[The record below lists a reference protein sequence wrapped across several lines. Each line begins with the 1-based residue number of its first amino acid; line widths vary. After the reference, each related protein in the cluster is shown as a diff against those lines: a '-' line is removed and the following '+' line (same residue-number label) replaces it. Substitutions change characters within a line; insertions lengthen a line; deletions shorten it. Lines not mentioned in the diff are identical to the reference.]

1 MKKTTL
7 FGALLCLAQSAL
19 HADVPL
25 FINYQGKV
33 ADSTGLPIGASG
45 TAAAPVAAPVNRKV
59 IFRIYDAATG
69 GTRLWTEEQTA
80 TLSLGVFSVL
90 LGNGITATGTAS
102 TESRPA
108 LDTVFTPSTAT
119 SRFLEIMVDNGDNTI
134 NASDVPI
141 SPRQQITS
149 TAFALHAKVADGIAS
164 GADLTINPL
173 SGTASNYGL
182 GWYGS
187 GRLFDSVAVDGPV
200 LYGNSGGAL
209 GSSASGTKKIAL
221 LWNATGQVGIGATG
235 SFAASNK
242 LTLQGDDA
250 ATPAQQL
257 VIRGNTDPAERLNIG
272 FDTTGNKATLQSY
285 TAAATAG
292 NLLLNPSGGN
302 VGIGSATA
310 PSAKLSIGD
319 PIGGNAT
326 TLSTS
331 LVTNAGALGTVADSE
346 LILGNFGF
354 NANSN
359 SSLAIS
365 AYRTTAG
372 TTWLDTALVL
382 GMNVDV
388 TKRAGGGFISIH
400 GNGNVGIGTLSPGFK
415 LTVNGNAYVAGNL
428 HADGDIYMKS
438 GYRILNGDGALYLST
453 GTAQPTI
460 FQNNSAETMRISPT
474 GNVGIGT
481 NAPGARLHVNGGSV
495 KIQNTTYPGL
505 DMSSGSSEMQLTVA
519 TTAGGMSGSA
529 AVGDVVLRALT
540 KKLHFQSGQGAAALT
555 IDTSNNVGIGTASP
569 AYKLDVA
576 GNVRAGQ
583 LNLDGAIVMG
593 DGPAIWGKNTGGVY
607 EQVFWPRSANGTYIN
622 YGTAGFYIRNNAST
636 NTMTMTDGGIVSIGT
651 GTAIGKLNIGAKTAS
666 YDRYGVLYT
675 DGASGNNNYE
685 ANVPLSI
692 WADGY
697 VAAPIFHVSSDS
709 RIKTILHP
717 TDSTKDLQTL
727 MAMQV
732 TDYQFKD
739 TVTNGN
745 RPQKKLIAQQV
756 EKFYPE
762 AINTTKGVVPDIFK
776 KATVKDGWIE
786 LATDLKVGE
795 RVRLILPSGE
805 SLEEVLEVRG
815 DAFRTS
821 LKASA
826 AETFV
831 YGREV
836 NDFRSVD
843 YDAIAMLNVSATQEI
858 KREKDSEMQV
868 LDRQLKEKDAK
879 IAVLEAKVAAQD
891 KRSTAQDKR
900 STAHADEVAS
910 QNSRLVALEKLMNQ
924 AGAPETVSIKLGD
937 P

>member
-1 MKKTTL
+1 MIKTAL

-59 IFRIYDAATG
+59 IFRIFDAATG

-90 LGNGITATGTAS
+90 LGNGINPTGTAS

-119 SRFLEIMVDNGDNTI
+119 SRFLEITVDNGDNAI

-187 GRLFDSVAVDGPV
+187 GGTGRLFDSVAVDGPV

-221 LWNATGQVGIGATG
+221 LWNAGGQVGIGATG

-257 VIRGNTDPAERLNIG
+257 VIRGNTDPAERLTIG

-310 PSAKLSIGD
+310 PAAKLSIGN
-319 PIGGNAT
+319 PIYGDAD
-326 TLSTS
+326 TLSS
-331 LVTNAGALGTVADSE
+331 SFVTNAGTLGTVAGSE
-346 LILGNFGF
+346 LLLGNFGF
-354 NANSN
+354 GTNNSQ
-359 SSLAIS
+359 SLAIS
-365 AYRTTAG
+365 AYRTAAG
-372 TTWLDTALVL
+372 TTFTDTALIL

-388 TKRAGGGFISIH
+388 SKRPSGNFISIH
-400 GNGNVGIGTLSPGFK
+400 GNGNVGIGHAAPGFK
-415 LTVNGNAYVAGNL
+415 LSVAGNAFL
-428 HADGDIYMKS
+428 EGSIHANSDIYMIS
-438 GYRILNGDGALYLST
+438 GKRLANADGALYLST
-453 GTAQPTI
+453 LTAQPTI
-460 FQNNSAETMRISPT
+460 FQTNGAESMRISAT
-474 GNVGIGT
+474 GNVGIN
-481 NAPGARLHVNGGSV
+481 NATPGFPLTMANSLGDKIALYSGSGSASYGFG
-495 KIQNTTYPGL
+495 IQGSLLQIHT
-505 DMSSGSSEMQLTVA
+505 DSSGSDVA
-519 TTAGGMSGSA
+519 FGHGSSA
-529 AVGDVVLRALT
+529 AMVETMRIKGN
-540 KKLHFQSGQGAAALT
+540 G
-555 IDTSNNVGIGTASP
+555 NVGIGTASP
-569 AYKLDVA
+569 IQKLDVN
-576 GNVRAGQ
+576 GNAYVRGQ
-583 LNLDGAIVMG
+583 INLDSAIVMG
-593 DGPAIWGKNTGGVY
+593 NGPAIYGTNSAGVA
-607 EQVFWPRSANGTYIN
+607 EQAFWPRSSNGTYIN
-622 YGTAGFYIRNNAST
+622 YGTNGFYIRNNAST

-651 GTAIGKLNIGAKTAS
+651 GSNAARLNVGTAIGTYETYGYLN
-666 YDRYGVLYT
+666 T
-675 DGASGNNNYE
+675 DGGQSGNTGSASWYT
-685 ANVPLSI
+685 SI
-692 WADGY
+692 FADGRIVAPY
-697 VAAPIFHVSSDS
+697 VGITSDL
-709 RIKTILHP
+709 RIKTDLHA
-717 TDSTKDLQTL
+717 TDSVKDLETL
-727 MAMQV
+727 MGIEV
-732 TDYQFKD
+732 TDYHFKD
-739 TVTNGN
+739 KLANGN
-745 RPQKKLIAQQV
+745 TPQKKAIAQQL
-756 EKFYPE
+756 EKVYPQ
-762 AINTTKGVVPDIFK
+762 AVNTTKGVVPDIYK
-776 KATVKDGWIE
+776 KVTVKDGWVE
-786 LATDLKVGE
+786 LATDLKKGE
-795 RVRLILPSGE
+795 RVKLIGKTEQSVH
-805 SLEEVLEVRG
+805 EVLEVRDG
-815 DAFRTS
+815 AFRPDGQVDD
-821 LKASA
+821 
-826 AETFV
+826 EQVFV

-843 YDAIAMLNVSATQEI
+843 YDAIAMLNVSATQE
-858 KREKDSEMQV
+858 
-868 LDRQLKEKDAK
+868 LARQLKEKDAK
-879 IAVLEAKVAAQD
+879 IAALEAKVAAQD
-891 KRSTAQDKR
+891 KRSTAQ
-900 STAHADEVAS
+900 ADEVAS

>member
-1 MKKTTL
+1 MKKNAL

-59 IFRIYDAATG
+59 IFRVFDAATG

-80 TLSLGVFSVL
+80 TISLGVFSVL

-102 TESRPA
+102 TEGRPA

-119 SRFLEIMVDNGDNTI
+119 SRFLEITVDNGDNAI

-164 GADLTINPL
+164 STDLTISPL

-182 GWYGS
+182 GWYGT

-209 GSSASGTKKIAL
+209 GSSASGTKKTAL
-221 LWNATGQVGIGATG
+221 LWNAGGQVGIGATG

-257 VIRGNTDPAERLNIG
+257 VIRGNTDPTERLTIG
-272 FDTTGNKATLQSY
+272 FDTTGTKATLQSY
-285 TAAATAG
+285 TAAATLG

-302 VGIGSATA
+302 VGIGSAMA
-310 PSAKLSIGD
+310 PNAKLSIGD
-319 PIGGNAT
+319 PLEGLA
-326 TLSTS
+326 LSNS
-331 LVTNAGALGTVADSE
+331 FVTNAGTLGYVANSE
-346 LILGNFGF
+346 LILGNFGYYGT
-354 NANSN
+354 NNT
-359 SSLAIS
+359 SLAIS
-365 AYRTTAG
+365 AYRATAG
-372 TTWLDTALVL
+372 TNWFDTAVIL
-382 GMNVDV
+382 GMNVDN
-388 TKRAGGGFISIH
+388 TRRAGGFISIH
-400 GNGNVGIGTLSPGFK
+400 GNGNVGIGDAAPGFK
-415 LTVNGNAYVAGNL
+415 LSVNGNAYVSGAL
-428 HADGDIYMKS
+428 YAWSDLYMNS
-438 GYRILNGDGALYLST
+438 GKRLANTDGALTLST
-453 GTAQPTI
+453 LTAQPTV
-460 FQNNSAETMRISPT
+460 FQNNNAETMRISPT

-481 NAPGARLHVNGGSV
+481 TVPGAKLHVNGGNV
-495 KIQNTTYPGL
+495 KIENTTYPGL
-505 DMSSGSSEMQLTVA
+505 DISSGSSDMNLTIA

-529 AVGDVVLRALT
+529 AVGDVVLRAVT

-576 GNVRAGQ
+576 GTARVSQNLTLNSQLVMADGGCIFAANTAGG
-583 LNLDGAIVMG
+583 LEA
-593 DGPAIWGKNTGGVY
+593 A
-607 EQVFWPRSANGTYIN
+607 FWPRSQNGTYLN
-622 YGTAGFYIRNNAST
+622 YGTNGFHIRNNASVS
-636 NTMTMTDGGIVSIGT
+636 TMYMLNNGNV
-651 GTAIGKLNIGAKTAS
+651 AIGSPAYNDARLNIGTS
-666 YDRYGVLYT
+666 
-675 DGASGNNNYE
+675 
-685 ANVPLSI
+685 
-692 WADGY
+692 WATFYFDGY
-697 VAAPIFHVSSDS
+697 LDGNGGQNGAATTTAPTSIKAEGQVVGGGIRVFSDL
-709 RIKTILHP
+709 RIKSGLHS
-717 TDSTKDLQTL
+717 TDSAKDLETL
-727 MAMQV
+727 MEIQV
-732 TDYQFKD
+732 TDYHFKD
-739 TVTNGN
+739 MLANGN
-745 RPQKKLIAQQV
+745 TPQKKVVAQQV
-756 EKFYPE
+756 ETVYPQ
-762 AINTTKGVVPDIFK
+762 AVMSQKGVVPDIFK
-776 KATVKDGWIE
+776 KATIKDGWVD
-786 LATDLKVGE
+786 LATELKVGD
-795 RVRLILPSGE
+795 RVRLISDKEQGIH
-805 SLEEVLEVRG
+805 EVLEVKAGRFLTPFKPAG
-815 DAFRTS
+815 DQV
-821 LKASA
+821 
-826 AETFV
+826 FV

-843 YDAIAMLNVSATQEI
+843 YDAIAMLNVSATQE
-858 KREKDSEMQV
+858 
-868 LDRQLKEKDAK
+868 LARQLKEKDAK
-879 IAVLEAKVAAQD
+879 IAALEAQVAAQD

-900 STAHADEVAS
+900 STAQADEVAS

>member
-1 MKKTTL
+1 MKKNAL

-59 IFRIYDAATG
+59 IFRVFDAATG

-80 TLSLGVFSVL
+80 TISLGVFSVL

-102 TESRPA
+102 TEGRPA

-119 SRFLEIMVDNGDNTI
+119 SRFLEITVDNGDNAI

-164 GADLTINPL
+164 STDLTISPL

-182 GWYGS
+182 GWYGT

-209 GSSASGTKKIAL
+209 GSSASGTKKTAL
-221 LWNATGQVGIGATG
+221 LWNAGGQVGIGATG

-257 VIRGNTDPAERLNIG
+257 VIRGNTDPTERITIG

-285 TAAATAG
+285 TAAATLG

-310 PSAKLSIGD
+310 PAAKLSIGA
-319 PIGGNAT
+319 PIYGDAD
-326 TLSTS
+326 TLSS
-331 LVTNAGALGTVADSE
+331 SFVTNAGTLGTVAGSE
-346 LILGNFGF
+346 LLLGNFGF
-354 NANSN
+354 GTNNSQ
-359 SSLAIS
+359 SLAIS
-365 AYRTTAG
+365 AYRTAAG
-372 TTWLDTALVL
+372 TTFTDTALIL

-388 TKRAGGGFISIH
+388 SKRPSGNFISIH
-400 GNGNVGIGTLSPGFK
+400 GNGNVGIGDAAPGFK
-415 LTVNGNAYVAGNL
+415 LSVNGNAYVSGALYAWNDL
-428 HADGDIYMKS
+428 YMNS
-438 GYRILNGDGALYLST
+438 GRRLANTDGALTLST
-453 GTAQPTI
+453 LTAQPTI
-460 FQNNSAETMRISPT
+460 FQTNGAESMRISAT
-474 GNVGIGT
+474 GNVGINNATPGFPLTMANTLGDKIALWSGT
-481 NAPGARLHVNGGSV
+481 GSTSYGFG
-495 KIQNTTYPGL
+495 IQGSLLQIHT
-505 DMSSGSSEMQLTVA
+505 DSSASDVA
-519 TTAGGMSGSA
+519 FGHGTSA
-529 AVGDVVLRALT
+529 AMVETMRIKGN
-540 KKLHFQSGQGAAALT
+540 G
-555 IDTSNNVGIGTASP
+555 NVGIGTASP
-569 AYKLDVA
+569 IQKIDVNGNAY
-576 GNVRAGQ
+576 VRGQ
-583 LNLDGAIVMG
+583 INLDSAIVMG
-593 DGPAIWGKNTGGVY
+593 NGPAIWGTNSAGVA
-607 EQVFWPRSANGTYIN
+607 EQAFWPRSSNGTYIN
-622 YGTAGFYIRNNAST
+622 YGTSGFYIRNNAST
-636 NTMTMTDGGIVSIGT
+636 NTMTMTDGGTVSIGT
-651 GTAIGKLNIGAKTAS
+651 GSSGARLNVGTAIGTYETFGYLN
-666 YDRYGVLYT
+666 T
-675 DGASGNNNYE
+675 DGGQSGNTGSASWYT
-685 ANVPLSI
+685 SI
-692 WADGY
+692 FADGRIVAPY
-697 VAAPIFHVSSDS
+697 VGITSDL
-709 RIKTILHP
+709 RIKTDLHAS
-717 TDSTKDLQTL
+717 DSVKDLETL
-727 MAMQV
+727 MGIEV
-732 TDYQFKD
+732 TDYHFKD
-739 TVTNGN
+739 KLANGN
-745 RPQKKLIAQQV
+745 TPQKKAIAQQL
-756 EKFYPE
+756 EKVYPQ
-762 AINTTKGVVPDIFK
+762 AVNTTKGVVPDIYK
-776 KATVKDGWIE
+776 KVTVKDGWID
-786 LATDLKVGE
+786 LATDLKVGD
-795 RVRLILPSGE
+795 RVRLISEKEEGVH
-805 SLEEVLEVRG
+805 EVLEVKAGKFLTPFKPAG
-815 DAFRTS
+815 DQV
-821 LKASA
+821 
-826 AETFV
+826 FV